1 LSAEFVEAE
10 SSTPTWTENPEAQS
24 LPVAQIPVLPPVS
37 PTSSTAEL
45 FGNFE
50 REEQVSVGN
59 VTASPPAAARA
70 TPPQTLESIL
80 HQEIVG
86 ICEIAESRDASADQ
100 QAENS
105 DSESGEYVEEPEQER
120 VEEFVSAVEEEKPDV
135 ANDEDA
141 NPAILKAVQKQQ
153 IRIHA
158 DRVRDDSDILVIEDE
173 IDVRRVDNAARVD
186 AQDQTISVDFQV
198 MLNQMRNGG

>member
-1 LSAEFVEAE
+1 MSFSPMATIYPVTDTSGA
-10 SSTPTWTENPEAQS
+10 S
-24 LPVAQIPVLPPVS
+24 L
-37 PTSSTAEL
+37 
-45 FGNFE
+45 
-50 REEQVSVGN
+50 
-59 VTASPPAAARA
+59 ASAARA
-70 TPPQTLESIL
+70 TPPQNLESIL

-100 QAENS
+100 HAENS

-120 VEEFVSAVEEEKPDV
+120 VEEFVSVVEEEKPDV

-153 IRIHA
+153 IRLHT

-173 IDVRRVDNAARVD
+173 IDVRHVDNAARVD